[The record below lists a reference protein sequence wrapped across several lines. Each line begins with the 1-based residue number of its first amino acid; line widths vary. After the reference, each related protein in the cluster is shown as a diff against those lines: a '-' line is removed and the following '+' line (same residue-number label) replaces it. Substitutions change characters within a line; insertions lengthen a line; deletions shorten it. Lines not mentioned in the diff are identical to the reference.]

1 MDENQVIWRE
11 LRTKQNQLDLLDER
25 NRSIRQQREEQ
36 FEDLQQKRNQLLH
49 MIEGKYQMMQ
59 HYLGQVD
66 VDTTEERARLNRIAS
81 DFSQAVSIGFIRNQ
95 RALEQSIEKEEIEY
109 RRERRKLED
118 DIDTLHRRKMKFDQ
132 EKKEGIAY
140 V

>member
-1 MDENQVIWRE
+1 MDENQVIWQK
-11 LRTKQNQLDLLDER
+11 LRTKQNNLESLDKR

-36 FEDLQQKRNQLLH
+36 FEDLQQKRNQLLY
-49 MIEGKYQMMQ
+49 MMEGKYQMMQ

-81 DFSQAVSIGFIRNQ
+81 DFSQAVSMGYTRNQ
-95 RALEQSIEKEEIEY
+95 RTLEQRIENEEIEY

-118 DIDTLHRRKMKFDQ
+118 DIDTLHRQKMKLEQ
-132 EKKEGIAY
+132 EKRKG
-140 V
+140 

>member
-1 MDENQVIWRE
+1 MDENQVIWQK
-11 LRTKQNQLDLLDER
+11 LRTKQNNLESLDER

-36 FEDLQQKRNQLLH
+36 FEDLQQKRNQLLY
-49 MIEGKYQMMQ
+49 MMEGKYQMMQ

-109 RRERRKLED
+109 RRERRKLEE
-118 DIDTLHRRKMKFDQ
+118 DIDTLHRLKTTLEQ
-132 EKKEGIAY
+132 EKRKG
-140 V
+140 

>member
-1 MDENQVIWRE
+1 MDESQVIWQK
-11 LRTKQNQLDLLDER
+11 LRTKQNHLDLLDER

-36 FEDLQQKRNQLLH
+36 FEDLQQKRDQLLH
-49 MIEGKYQMMQ
+49 MMEGKYQMIR
-59 HYLGQVD
+59 HTLGQVD

-109 RRERRKLED
+109 RRERRKLEE

-132 EKKEGIAY
+132 EKKKG
-140 V
+140 

>member
-1 MDENQVIWRE
+1 MDENQVIWQE
-11 LRTKQNQLDLLDER
+11 LRTKQNHLDLLDER

-49 MIEGKYQMMQ
+49 MMERKYQMMQ

-81 DFSQAVSIGFIRNQ
+81 DFSQAVSMGYTRNQ
-95 RALEQSIEKEEIEY
+95 RTLEQRIENEEIEY
-109 RRERRKLED
+109 RRERRKLEE
-118 DIDTLHRRKMKFDQ
+118 DIDTLHRRKMKLEQ
-132 EKKEGIAY
+132 EKRKG
-140 V
+140 

>member
-25 NRSIRQQREEQ
+25 NRSIRQQREKQ
-36 FEDLQQKRNQLLH
+36 FEDLQQKRNQLLY
-49 MIEGKYQMMQ
+49 MMEGKYQMMQ

-109 RRERRKLED
+109 RRERRKLEE
-118 DIDTLHRRKMKFDQ
+118 DIDTLHRRKMKLEQ
-132 EKKEGIAY
+132 EKRKG
-140 V
+140 

>member
-1 MDENQVIWRE
+1 MDESQVIWQK
-11 LRTKQNQLDLLDER
+11 LRTKQNHLDLLDER

-36 FEDLQQKRNQLLH
+36 FENLQQKRDQLLH
-49 MIEGKYQMMQ
+49 MMEGKYQMIQ
-59 HYLGQVD
+59 HTLGQVD

-109 RRERRKLED
+109 RRERRKLEE

-132 EKKEGIAY
+132 EKKKG
-140 V
+140 

>member
-1 MDENQVIWRE
+1 MDESQVIWQK
-11 LRTKQNQLDLLDER
+11 LRTKQNHLDLLDER

-36 FEDLQQKRNQLLH
+36 FEDLQQKRDQLLH
-49 MIEGKYQMMQ
+49 MMEGKYQMIQ
-59 HYLGQVD
+59 HTLGQVD

-109 RRERRKLED
+109 RRERRKLEE
-118 DIDTLHRRKMKFDQ
+118 DIDTLHRRKTTLEQ
-132 EKKEGIAY
+132 EKSKG
-140 V
+140 

>member
-1 MDENQVIWRE
+1 MNAIVLFANKEKNNEN
-11 LRTKQNQLDLLDER
+11 
-25 NRSIRQQREEQ
+25 
-36 FEDLQQKRNQLLH
+36 LQQKRNQLLH
-49 MIEGKYQMMQ
+49 MMERKYQMMQ

-109 RRERRKLED
+109 RRERRKLEE
-118 DIDTLHRRKMKFDQ
+118 DIDTLHRRKTTLEQ
-132 EKKEGIAY
+132 EKKKG
-140 V
+140 

>member
-1 MDENQVIWRE
+1 MDESQVIWQK
-11 LRTKQNQLDLLDER
+11 LRTKQNHLDLLDER

-36 FEDLQQKRNQLLH
+36 FENLQQKRDQLLH
-49 MIEGKYQMMQ
+49 MMEGKYQMIQ
-59 HYLGQVD
+59 HTLGQVD
-66 VDTTEERARLNRIAS
+66 VNTTEERARLNRIAS

-109 RRERRKLED
+109 RRERRKLEE

-132 EKKEGIAY
+132 EKKKG
-140 V
+140 

>member
-49 MIEGKYQMMQ
+49 MIEGKYQMIQ
-59 HYLGQVD
+59 HTLGQVD

-109 RRERRKLED
+109 RRERRKLEE
-118 DIDTLHRRKMKFDQ
+118 DIDTLHRRKTTLEQ
-132 EKKEGIAY
+132 EKRKG
-140 V
+140 

>member
-1 MDENQVIWRE
+1 MDESQVIWQK
-11 LRTKQNQLDLLDER
+11 LRTKQNHLDLLDER

-36 FEDLQQKRNQLLH
+36 FENLQQKRDQLLH
-49 MIEGKYQMMQ
+49 MMEGKYQMIQ
-59 HYLGQVD
+59 HTLGQVD

-109 RRERRKLED
+109 RRERRKLEE
-118 DIDTLHRRKMKFDQ
+118 DIDTLHRRKMKLDQ
-132 EKKEGIAY
+132 EKKKG
-140 V
+140 

>member
-1 MDENQVIWRE
+1 MDENQVIWQK
-11 LRTKQNQLDLLDER
+11 LRTKQNNLESLDER

-36 FEDLQQKRNQLLH
+36 FEDLQQKRNQLLY
-49 MIEGKYQMMQ
+49 MMEGKYQMMQ

-109 RRERRKLED
+109 RRERRKLEE
-118 DIDTLHRRKMKFDQ
+118 DIDTLHRRKMKLDQ
-132 EKKEGIAY
+132 EKKKG
-140 V
+140 

>member
-1 MDENQVIWRE
+1 MDESQVIWQK
-11 LRTKQNQLDLLDER
+11 LRTKQNHLDLLDER

-49 MIEGKYQMMQ
+49 MMEGKYQMIQ
-59 HYLGQVD
+59 HTLGQVD

-109 RRERRKLED
+109 RRERRKLEE
-118 DIDTLHRRKMKFDQ
+118 DIDTLHRRKTTLEQ
-132 EKKEGIAY
+132 EKRKG
-140 V
+140 

>member
-1 MDENQVIWRE
+1 MDESQVIWQK
-11 LRTKQNQLDLLDER
+11 LRIKQNHLDLLDER

-36 FEDLQQKRNQLLH
+36 FEDLQQKRDQLLH
-49 MIEGKYQMMQ
+49 MMEGKYQMIQ
-59 HYLGQVD
+59 HTLGQVD

-109 RRERRKLED
+109 RRERRKLEE
-118 DIDTLHRRKMKFDQ
+118 DIDRRKMKFDQ
-132 EKKEGIAY
+132 EKKKG
-140 V
+140 

>member
-1 MDENQVIWRE
+1 MDENQVIWQK
-11 LRTKQNQLDLLDER
+11 LRTKQNNLESLDER

-36 FEDLQQKRNQLLH
+36 FEDLQQKRNQLLY
-49 MIEGKYQMMQ
+49 MMEGKYQMMQ

-81 DFSQAVSIGFIRNQ
+81 DFSQAVSMGYTRNQ
-95 RALEQSIEKEEIEY
+95 RTLEQRIENEEIEY

-118 DIDTLHRRKMKFDQ
+118 DIDTLHRKKMKLDQ
-132 EKKEGIAY
+132 EKRKG
-140 V
+140 

>member
-1 MDENQVIWRE
+1 MDESQVIWQK
-11 LRTKQNQLDLLDER
+11 LRTKQNHLDLLDER

-49 MIEGKYQMMQ
+49 MIEGKYQMIQ
-59 HYLGQVD
+59 HTLGQVD

-118 DIDTLHRRKMKFDQ
+118 DIDTLHRQKMKLEQ
-132 EKKEGIAY
+132 EKRKG
-140 V
+140 

>member
-36 FEDLQQKRNQLLH
+36 FEDLQQKRDQLLH
-49 MIEGKYQMMQ
+49 MMEGKYQMIQ
-59 HYLGQVD
+59 HTLGQVD

-109 RRERRKLED
+109 RRERRKLEE
-118 DIDTLHRRKMKFDQ
+118 DIDTLHRRKTTLEQ
-132 EKKEGIAY
+132 EKRKG
-140 V
+140 

>member
-1 MDENQVIWRE
+1 MDESQVIWQK
-11 LRTKQNQLDLLDER
+11 LRTKQNHLDLLDER

-36 FEDLQQKRNQLLH
+36 FEDLQQKRDQLLH
-49 MIEGKYQMMQ
+49 MMEGKYQMIQ
-59 HYLGQVD
+59 HTLGQVD

-109 RRERRKLED
+109 RRERRKLEE
-118 DIDTLHRRKMKFDQ
+118 DIDTLHRRKMKLDQ
-132 EKKEGIAY
+132 EKKKG
-140 V
+140 

>member
-109 RRERRKLED
+109 RRERRKLEE
-118 DIDTLHRRKMKFDQ
+118 DIDTLHRQKMKLEQ
-132 EKKEGIAY
+132 EKRKG
-140 V
+140 

>member
-49 MIEGKYQMMQ
+49 MIEGKYQMIQ
-59 HYLGQVD
+59 HTLGQVD

-118 DIDTLHRRKMKFDQ
+118 DIDTLHRQKMKLEQ
-132 EKKEGIAY
+132 EKRKG
-140 V
+140 